1 MLEKNKS
8 LNFQIVG
15 SPKKPLVTFLHGFMG
30 SGEDWLPVV
39 RPLAADFCAL
49 LIDLPGHGKSS
60 NMTNFNDLLSAI
72 ADIILSITN
81 STRIVGYSLGGRLAM
96 QLALAQANLI
106 NRLIIESSNP
116 GIEDRAEQEK
126 REESDL
132 HLFAHVNSPSSFN
145 SFLSAWYANPIFG
158 ALSSKGLIPQRN
170 FSIAQVERWQK
181 SLAILSLGVMPS
193 LWTKLNQLPSTAYI
207 SGSMDEK
214 YSAIGK
220 RLATNFLHIENIIFN
235 DCGHNCHLEM
245 PEKFINIL
253 LKALG
258 PTP

>member
-1 MLEKNKS
+1 MS
-8 LNFQIVG
+8 YV
-15 SPKKPLVTFLHGFMG
+15 S
-30 SGEDWLPVV
+30 
-39 RPLAADFCAL
+39 
-49 LIDLPGHGKSS
+49 
-60 NMTNFNDLLSAI
+60 
-72 ADIILSITN
+72 
-81 STRIVGYSLGGRLAM
+81 
-96 QLALAQANLI
+96 
-106 NRLIIESSNP
+106 RLIF
-116 GIEDRAEQEK
+116 
-126 REESDL
+126 
-132 HLFAHVNSPSSFN
+132 FASCSAFELISGLASAPNFFIFAAVNSELDVFAVSSFN

-193 LWTKLNQLPSTAYI
+193 LWTKLNQLPSTVYI